1 MTTRTRRPRV
11 VAQER
16 PQPPRATDSAS
27 RLPRVT
33 EQAFQAQVERYA
45 RLCAWTPYHTYNSQR
60 SAPGFPDLV
69 LIRVGADGVGQL
81 VVAELKTVSGKVSA
95 AQEHWLWLFGAVPG
109 VTVKL
114 WHADDDGWRDIE
126 RTLGRAA

>member
-1 MTTRTRRPRV
+1 MTIRTPKLRV
-11 VAQER
+11 VAQDA
-16 PQPPRATDSAS
+16 PNV
-27 RLPRVT
+27 PRVS
-33 EQAFQAQVERYA
+33 ERAFQSQVEHYA
-45 RLCAWTPYHTYNSQR
+45 RLCAWRTYHTYNSQR

-81 VVAELKTVSGKVSA
+81 VVAELKTVTGKVSA
-95 AQEHWLWLFGAVPG
+95 AQEEWLWLFGAVPG

-114 WHADDDGWRDIE
+114 WRPDNDSWADIE